1 MITIKTS
8 EEILLMAEG
17 GRILREVLEEVK
29 NAAGL
34 GVRLKELD
42 KLAEQLTKSAGALPA
57 FLNYHPYGAKSPYP
71 ASICS
76 SVNEI
81 VVHGLPSEY
90 KLRSGDVLKIDF
102 GVKYKGYY
110 TDSAVTIGIG
120 KISDTAKKIID
131 ATQKALNLGIKQ
143 VKIGNTLG
151 DVGYAIQKY
160 IESKGFKVVEG
171 LTGHGIGRELHEDP
185 TVWNFGKPG
194 MGEKLKEGMV
204 LAIEPMV
211 SAGSDK
217 IIQLKDDSYATEDG
231 SISTHFEHTVAI
243 TKEGPMILT

>member
-1 MITIKTS
+1 
-8 EEILLMAEG
+8 MAEG
-17 GRILREVLEEVK
+17 GKILRDILEK
-29 NAAGL
+29 LIDNAKEGMD
-34 GVRLKELD
+34 LKSLD
-42 KLAEQLTKSAGALPA
+42 WLALQLTRRRKAEPA

-71 ASICS
+71 ASICA

-81 VVHGLPSEY
+81 VVHGLPNNY

-110 TDSAVTIGIG
+110 TDSAVTVGIG

-131 ATQKALNLGIKQ
+131 ATQKALVLGIKQ

-151 DVGYAIQKY
+151 DIGYAIQNY
-160 IESKGFKVVEG
+160 VESKGFKIVEG

-211 SAGSDK
+211 SAGSSQT
-217 IIQLKDDSYATEDG
+217 IQLKDDSYATEDG

-243 TKEGPMILT
+243 TKTGPIILT